1 MPVSVGEKSEREVFR
16 LGGGGWLFSS
26 PKSQH
31 TAKGRGGLLHC
42 ALAADISGENEARD
56 VFGVKFARLP
66 KVTTEA
72 ALERNPWNLKHCQVK
87 SEMQLKSVSDFIIHY

>member
-1 MPVSVGEKSEREVFR
+1 MCLKCAFWVAPWLFNKVRANSERLPVSVGEKSEREVFR
-16 LGGGGWLFSS
+16 LGGGWLFSS

-56 VFGVKFARLP
+56 VFCVKFARLP

-72 ALERNPWNLKHCQVK
+72 ALEKNP
-87 SEMQLKSVSDFIIHY
+87 

>member
-1 MPVSVGEKSEREVFR
+1 MNDCPSASGKSEREAFR
-16 LGGGGWLFSS
+16 LGGGWLFSS

-72 ALERNPWNLKHCQVK
+72 ALERNPWNLKHYQ
-87 SEMQLKSVSDFIIHY
+87 E